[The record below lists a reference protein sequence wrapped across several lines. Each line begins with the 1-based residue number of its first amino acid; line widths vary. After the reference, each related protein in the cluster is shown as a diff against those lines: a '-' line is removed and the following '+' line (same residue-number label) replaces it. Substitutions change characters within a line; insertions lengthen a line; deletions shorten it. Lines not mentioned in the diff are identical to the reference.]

1 MNNNNTQSL
10 DMQTDNN
17 IQQPAFQWEA
27 PVLYTENWLKTLG
40 GTNAFTTEDPIFH
53 T

>member
-1 MNNNNTQSL
+1 MEKTLPQSE
-10 DMQTDNN
+10 NS
-17 IQQPAFQWEA
+17 QQPAFQWET

-40 GTNAFTTEDPIFH
+40 GSNLSTTEDPIFH

>member
-1 MNNNNTQSL
+1 MDNNNTQSQN
-10 DMQTDNN
+10 MQTENS
-17 IQQPAFQWEA
+17 QQPTFQWEV

-40 GTNAFTTEDPIFH
+40 GSNAFTTEDPIFH